1 MLGPKIWT
9 LDQYIAD
16 PALPLS
22 DYDWQFIAEGD
33 SWYSITDP
41 DLLNQNLLD
50 QLRFGTRSA
59 IINAARPGDIAGA
72 MFTKNAGFKTALQG
86 QWWLGV
92 LISASGNDMIDALQ
106 VTPKDPATGRYRPE
120 KQRLLRT
127 AEETEDPL
135 DPLHYVIDEGF
146 AQLAGYLLHWFG
158 TLVQWRDAAGSRTA
172 GRPIFMHDYAI
183 PVPRPAGVLVAPN
196 AWLHAA
202 LTLYGIDPALHT
214 GIANILFGK
223 LRGFLTSLDSD
234 SVSPYR
240 LPAFHVFDSAAVH
253 LEPATAAHGPSGD
266 WVNEIHLTTDGA
278 EKVGRAYSAFIEN
291 RFSRYAMPSRVSVV
305 GLTAQPALS
314 HSAAATTAIVD

>member
-9 LDQYIAD
+9 LDRYFAD

-22 DYDWQFIAEGD
+22 QFNWQFIAEGD

-41 DLLNQNLLD
+41 HLLNQNLLD
-50 QLRFGTRSA
+50 QLRFGTGSA

-86 QWWLGV
+86 RWWLGI

-106 VTPKDPATGRYRPE
+106 VTPKDPAGHYRPE

-127 AEETEDPL
+127 PEETGASL
-135 DPLHYVIDEGF
+135 DPRDYVIDEGF

-158 TLVQWRDAAGSRTA
+158 TLVQWRDAAGSQTA

-183 PVPRPAGVLVAPN
+183 PVPRPAGVPITAPN

-202 LTLYGIDPALHT
+202 LTLYGIAPPLHM

-234 SVSPYR
+234 SISRYR

-253 LEPATAAHGPSGD
+253 LAPATASHGPSGD
-266 WVNEIHLTTDGA
+266 WVNEIHLTTAGA
-278 EKVGRAYSAFIEN
+278 QKLGLAYSAFIEN
-291 RFSRYAMPSRVSVV
+291 RFARYAMPSIVDAAGS
-305 GLTAQPALS
+305 TARPAPS
-314 HSAAATTAIVD
+314 HSAAPVMAVVD

>member
-1 MLGPKIWT
+1 MLGPDIWT
-9 LDQYIAD
+9 LDQYNAD
-16 PALPLS
+16 PAPPLS
-22 DYDWQFIAEGD
+22 QYNWQLIAEGD

-50 QLRFGTRSA
+50 RLRFSTRSA

-72 MFTKNAGFKTALQG
+72 MFTRNDRFKTALQG
-86 QWWLGV
+86 RWWLGI
-92 LISASGNDMIDALQ
+92 LISASGNDMIDALR
-106 VTPKDPATGRYRPE
+106 VTPKNSEGKYRPE

-127 AEETEDPL
+127 PEEAKDPS
-135 DPLHYVIDEGF
+135 DPRHYVIDEGF

-158 TLVQWRDAAGSRTA
+158 TLVEWRDAAGSRTA

-202 LTLYGIDPALHT
+202 LTLYGIDPSLHT

-266 WVNEIHLTTDGA
+266 WVNEIHLTTAGA

-291 RFSRYAMPSRVSVV
+291 RFSRYAMPSSVSVV
-305 GLTAQPALS
+305 GSTAQPALS
-314 HSAAATTAIVD
+314 QSAAATAAIVD